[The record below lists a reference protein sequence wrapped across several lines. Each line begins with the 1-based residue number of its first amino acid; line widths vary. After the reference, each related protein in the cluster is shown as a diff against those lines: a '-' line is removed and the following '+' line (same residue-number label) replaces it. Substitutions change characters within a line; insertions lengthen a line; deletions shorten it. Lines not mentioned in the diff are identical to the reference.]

1 MKIPMNY
8 DKMLNA
14 YSNSEK
20 KAVIEAEDSHAMVL
34 LLFDELIKTARI
46 FSENINTETADLN
59 LRSEKMSK
67 ALTIIY
73 ALQSSLDFERGGEI
87 AENLYR
93 LYEYTREQILIDNKN
108 GEAVGILVAI
118 SSLEDIREA
127 WVEIRSIL

>member
-1 MKIPMNY
+1 MNY
-8 DKMLNA
+8 SKMLDA

-46 FSENINTETADLN
+46 FSQNIKVKNGNQEVKSEN
-59 LRSEKMSK
+59 MSK

-93 LYEYTREQILIDNKN
+93 LYEYTREQILIDNKSN
-108 GEAVGILVAI
+108 EAAGVLVAI

>member
-8 DKMLNA
+8 DKMLDA

-46 FSENINTETADLN
+46 FSQNIKIKNGNQEVKSEN
-59 LRSEKMSK
+59 MSK

-93 LYEYTREQILIDNKN
+93 LYEYTREQILIDNKSN
-108 GEAVGILVAI
+108 EAAGVLVAI

>member
-1 MKIPMNY
+1 
-8 DKMLNA
+8 MLDA

-46 FSENINTETADLN
+46 FSQNIKVKNGNQKVKSEN
-59 LRSEKMSK
+59 MSK

-73 ALQSSLDFERGGEI
+73 ALQSSLDFERGGEM

-93 LYEYTREQILIDNKN
+93 LYEYTREQILIDNKSN
-108 GEAVGILVAI
+108 EAAGVLVAI

>member
-1 MKIPMNY
+1 
-8 DKMLNA
+8 
-14 YSNSEK
+14 
-20 KAVIEAEDSHAMVL
+20 
-34 LLFDELIKTARI
+34 
-46 FSENINTETADLN
+46 
-59 LRSEKMSK
+59 MSK

-93 LYEYTREQILIDNKN
+93 LYEYTREQILLDFKS
-108 GEAVGILVAI
+108 GEAAGILVAI

>member
-8 DKMLNA
+8 SKMLDA

-46 FSENINTETADLN
+46 FSQNIKVKNGNQEVKSEN
-59 LRSEKMSK
+59 MSK

-93 LYEYTREQILIDNKN
+93 LYEYTREQILIDNKSN
-108 GEAVGILVAI
+108 EAAGVLVAI

-127 WVEIRSIL
+127 WVEIRYIL

>member
-1 MKIPMNY
+1 
-8 DKMLNA
+8 MLDA

-46 FSENINTETADLN
+46 FSKNISADTGDLK
-59 LRSEKMSK
+59 LRSETMSK

-93 LYEYTREQILIDNKN
+93 LYEYTREQILIDNKS
-108 GEAVGILVAI
+108 GKAAGILVAI

>member
-1 MKIPMNY
+1 MNY
-8 DKMLNA
+8 SKMLEA

-46 FSENINTETADLN
+46 FSQNIKVKNGNQEVKSEN
-59 LRSEKMSK
+59 MSK

-93 LYEYTREQILIDNKN
+93 LYEYTREQILIDNKSN
-108 GEAVGILVAI
+108 EAAGVLVAI

>member
-1 MKIPMNY
+1 MNY
-8 DKMLNA
+8 GKMLDA

-46 FSENINTETADLN
+46 FSKNINADNGDLK
-59 LRSEKMSK
+59 LRSETMSK

-93 LYEYTREQILIDNKN
+93 LYEYTREQILIDNKS
-108 GEAVGILVAI
+108 GKAAGILVAI

>member
-1 MKIPMNY
+1 MNY
-8 DKMLNA
+8 GKMLDA

-46 FSENINTETADLN
+46 FSKNINADTGDLK
-59 LRSEKMSK
+59 LRSETMSK

-93 LYEYTREQILIDNKN
+93 LYEYTREQILIDNKSCK
-108 GEAVGILVAI
+108 ATGILVAI

>member
-1 MKIPMNY
+1 MNY
-8 DKMLNA
+8 SKMLDA

-46 FSENINTETADLN
+46 FSQNIKVKNGNQKVKSEN
-59 LRSEKMSK
+59 MSK

-93 LYEYTREQILIDNKN
+93 LYEYTREQILIDNKSN
-108 GEAVGILVAI
+108 EAAGVLVAI

>member
-1 MKIPMNY
+1 MNY
-8 DKMLNA
+8 GKMLDA

-46 FSENINTETADLN
+46 FSKNINADTGNLK
-59 LRSEKMSK
+59 LRSETMSK

-93 LYEYTREQILIDNKN
+93 LYEYTREQILIDNKS
-108 GEAVGILVAI
+108 GEAAGILVAI

>member
-1 MKIPMNY
+1 MNY
-8 DKMLNA
+8 SKMLDA

-46 FSENINTETADLN
+46 FSQNIKIKNGNQEVKSEN
-59 LRSEKMSK
+59 MSK

-93 LYEYTREQILIDNKN
+93 LYEYTREQILIDNKSN
-108 GEAVGILVAI
+108 EAAGVLVAI

>member
-1 MKIPMNY
+1 MNY
-8 DKMLNA
+8 GKMLDA

-46 FSENINTETADLN
+46 FSKNINADTGNLK
-59 LRSEKMSK
+59 LRSETMSK

-93 LYEYTREQILIDNKN
+93 LYEYTREQILIDNKSS
-108 GEAVGILVAI
+108 EAAGILVAI

>member
-1 MKIPMNY
+1 MNY
-8 DKMLNA
+8 SKMLDA

-46 FSENINTETADLN
+46 FSQNIKVKNGNQKVKSEN
-59 LRSEKMSK
+59 MSK

-93 LYEYTREQILIDNKN
+93 LYEYTREQILIDNKSN
-108 GEAVGILVAI
+108 EAAGILVAI

>member
-8 DKMLNA
+8 DKMLDA

-34 LLFDELIKTARI
+34 LLFDELIKTTRI
-46 FSENINTETADLN
+46 FSQNIRAKTDNQKF
-59 LRSEKMSK
+59 RSENMSK

-93 LYEYTREQILIDNKN
+93 LYEYTREQILIDNKSN
-108 GEAVGILVAI
+108 EAAGVLVAI

>member
-1 MKIPMNY
+1 MNY
-8 DKMLNA
+8 SKMLDA

-46 FSENINTETADLN
+46 FSKNIKVKTGNQKA
-59 LRSEKMSK
+59 RSENMSK

-93 LYEYTREQILIDNKN
+93 LYEYTREQILIDNKSN
-108 GEAVGILVAI
+108 EAAGVLVAI

>member
-1 MKIPMNY
+1 MEITMNY
-8 DKMLNA
+8 GKMLDA

-46 FSENINTETADLN
+46 FSKNINADTGDLK
-59 LRSEKMSK
+59 LRSETMSK

-93 LYEYTREQILIDNKN
+93 LYEYTREQILIDNKS

>member
-1 MKIPMNY
+1 
-8 DKMLNA
+8 MLDA

-46 FSENINTETADLN
+46 FSKNINADTGDLK
-59 LRSEKMSK
+59 LRSETMSK

-73 ALQSSLDFERGGEI
+73 ALPSSLDFERGGEI

-93 LYEYTREQILIDNKN
+93 LYEYTREQILIDNKS
-108 GEAVGILVAI
+108 GKAAGILVAI

>member
-1 MKIPMNY
+1 MNY
-8 DKMLNA
+8 SKMLDA

-46 FSENINTETADLN
+46 FSQNIKVKNGNQEVKSEN
-59 LRSEKMSK
+59 MSK

-93 LYEYTREQILIDNKN
+93 LYEYTREQILIDNKSN
-108 GEAVGILVAI
+108 EAAGVLVAI

-127 WVEIRSIL
+127 WIEIRSIL

>member
-1 MKIPMNY
+1 MNY
-8 DKMLNA
+8 GKMLDA

-46 FSENINTETADLN
+46 FSKNINADTGDLK
-59 LRSEKMSK
+59 LRSETMSK

-93 LYEYTREQILIDNKN
+93 LYEYTREQILIDNKS
-108 GEAVGILVAI
+108 GEATGILVAI

>member
-8 DKMLNA
+8 SKMLDA

-93 LYEYTREQILIDNKN
+93 LYEYTREQILIDNKSN
-108 GEAVGILVAI
+108 EAAGVLVAI

>member
-8 DKMLNA
+8 SKMLDA

-46 FSENINTETADLN
+46 FSQNIKVKNGNQKVKSEN
-59 LRSEKMSK
+59 MSK

-93 LYEYTREQILIDNKN
+93 LYEYTREQILIDNKSN
-108 GEAVGILVAI
+108 EAAGVLVAI